1 MEEELLKKYI
11 SSKSKIKKPY
21 GIKEKIYITVML
33 IIITVGLI
41 LDVLQLSIIVGTIIF
56 IFGLLML
63 IGYCIRMNLL
73 HSTEESVSNHHD
85 KIVFL
90 HNELRKVLS
99 DYGIDYTKDDEIDPL
114 IELLKQRS
122 SQYDFWGIMSFPY
135 GKIISVAILPIITYL
150 LTKVAENSTINEIIS
165 GAVLLITL
173 IIMSTL
179 SLWASKSLLDD
190 TLNRKKRQ
198 FEQLIN
204 ELERIKVFEN
214 CSFDAPQ
221 K

>member
-1 MEEELLKKYI
+1 M
-11 SSKSKIKKPY
+11 
-21 GIKEKIYITVML
+21 
-33 IIITVGLI
+33 
-41 LDVLQLSIIVGTIIF
+41 
-56 IFGLLML
+56 
-63 IGYCIRMNLL
+63 
-73 HSTEESVSNHHD
+73 
-85 KIVFL
+85 
-90 HNELRKVLS
+90 
-99 DYGIDYTKDDEIDPL
+99 
-114 IELLKQRS
+114 
-122 SQYDFWGIMSFPY
+122 
-135 GKIISVAILPIITYL
+135 

-204 ELERIKVFEN
+204 ELERIKVFKN